1 MSVTCKIL
9 WRMQILLPKKYA
21 NRIANIML
29 NVAQRTE
36 GLETAKRDKLVLLR
50 NFPNATFSTLDIQD
64 NNFHSTSL
72 TITATS
78 RVDETIMILQ
88 NFFQKINMM

>member
-1 MSVTCKIL
+1 
-9 WRMQILLPKKYA
+9 MQILLPKKYA

-50 NFPNATFSTLDIQD
+50 NFPTQRFP
-64 NNFHSTSL
+64 H
-72 TITATS
+72 
-78 RVDETIMILQ
+78 
-88 NFFQKINMM
+88 

>member
-1 MSVTCKIL
+1 
-9 WRMQILLPKKYA
+9 MQILLPKKYA

-36 GLETAKRDKLVLLR
+36 GLGDKLFLLR

-64 NNFHSTSL
+64 NNFHSTTL